1 MKRDLFRHPK
11 GVLRSLAVWLVVT
24 GSPQLARAEPGHPA
38 LRKLV
43 PLLEVFAAGKP
54 VPGYDVAGLRCA
66 GLLLAQYDWAERHP
80 GVSSPS
86 RDEMRQADL
95 MLEASEQ
102 QRLNDGLDLVQAHVT
117 VEREARRVWQLYQR
131 QFARNDR
138 QGRHPWQDDPLILGD
153 SRFCAAL
160 SGRN

>member
-1 MKRDLFRHPK
+1 M
-11 GVLRSLAVWLVVT
+11 SLVVWLVVA
-24 GSPQLARAEPGHPA
+24 GAPQLAGAEPGHPA

-66 GLLLAQYDWAERHP
+66 GLLLAQYDWAQRHSEVP
-80 GVSSPS
+80 APS
-86 RDEMRQADL
+86 QAQMRQADL

-117 VEREARRVWQLYQR
+117 IEREAKRVWQLYQR
-131 QFARNDR
+131 HFARNDR

-160 SGRN
+160 SGQN

>member
-1 MKRDLFRHPK
+1 MKRDLFRHPR
-11 GVLRSLAVWLVVT
+11 GVLLSLAVWLM
-24 GSPQLARAEPGHPA
+24 GSGAPQLAGAEPGHPA

-80 GVSSPS
+80 GVAAPS

-117 VEREARRVWQLYQR
+117 VEREAKRVWKLYQR
-131 QFARNDR
+131 QFARNEG
-138 QGRHPWQDDPLILGD
+138 QGRPPWQDDPLILGD

-160 SGRN
+160 SGGN